1 MMGKHK
7 PGQVPIG
14 AYVTVELRDYLD
26 KLVYERGFSNRSNG
40 LRTIIREHRAVFS
53 KRVDG
58 SKALTPLEIVTND
71 NHQGSLCKKNVNEIS
86 GGQK

>member
-14 AYVTVELRDYLD
+14 AYVNVELRDYLD
-26 KLVYERGFSNRSNG
+26 KLVYERGFSNRSDG
-40 LRTIIREHRAVFS
+40 LRTIIREHSAVFS

-58 SKALTPLEIVTND
+58 SKALTPLNVMVND
-71 NHQGSLCKKNVNEIS
+71 DVNL
-86 GGQK
+86 